1 MATVLFEN
9 REVCAILF
17 TFLEHRHDHNA
28 KFKIIQAMEK
38 SGHTWNTGHMNLK
51 QKSWVSMNQK
61 WMKNELLWM
70 SICNLVDFF
79 NQEANLMNFLEFEQ
93 NVYISYTTMDSKTS

>member
-38 SGHTWNTGHMNLK
+38 SGHTWNTGHMNLM
-51 QKSWVSMNQK
+51 QKS
-61 WMKNELLWM
+61 
-70 SICNLVDFF
+70 
-79 NQEANLMNFLEFEQ
+79 
-93 NVYISYTTMDSKTS
+93 